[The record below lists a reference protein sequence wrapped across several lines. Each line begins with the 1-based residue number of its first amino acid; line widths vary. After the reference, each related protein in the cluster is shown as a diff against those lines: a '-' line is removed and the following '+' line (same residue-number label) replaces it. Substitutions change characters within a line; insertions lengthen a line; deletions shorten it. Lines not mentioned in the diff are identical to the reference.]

1 VSIPGTLLAFCS
13 ACGASPSPP
22 PPSVV
27 SSGELAVVAEG
38 PCAKLAPYPLGND
51 VVVVFGDTGYE
62 LSDWDAGE
70 PWAAAQ
76 SLVLLRDGVWGTAR
90 SLLAGLPR
98 DDRGFVPFDLRV
110 GEDSRGAPWL
120 RLTDTAYAERGTGQL
135 LVRKHL
141 DYAWSEGAWQLDEG
155 AIDLGSATRVPEI
168 GPCEDPE
175 LRFVPLDFDTT
186 PDGAVFVA
194 GRCQD
199 EFGGA
204 QSAGGEPSPPKKTI
218 FAYEDTELVV
228 AVSMRGDGFSYA
240 RLPRSQHLSGMVNV
254 DVEAESATRAWV
266 VAYEPFAAPPDR
278 KSYLAAWDGARFSE
292 RDLGVD
298 RGLMSVARVGE
309 RLYLAAS
316 DALFSLDDAGSV
328 RNVPLPPV
336 RLAEPAPAL
345 HIHTVTAL
353 HGALWVQ
360 ASYRVLESRGPSG
373 EKLPRDASVL
383 FSTAAARE
391 PLLCDA
397 REPAERAVAAWAG
410 RP

>member
-1 VSIPGTLLAFCS
+1 VSAAVVAVRSARAPARAALLAACVC
-13 ACGASPSPP
+13 CGAA
-22 PPSVV
+22 PPS
-27 SSGELAVVAEG
+27 SLPAATPGELAVVAEG
-38 PCAKLAPYPLGND
+38 PCAKLAPYPLGSD

-76 SLVLLRDGVWGTAR
+76 SMVLLRGGVWGTAR

-135 LVRKHL
+135 LSRRHL
-141 DYAWSEGAWQLDEG
+141 DYAWSDDAWQLDEG
-155 AIDLGSATRVPEI
+155 ALELGTASQVPEV
-168 GPCEDPE
+168 GPCEDPR

-199 EFGGA
+199 G
-204 QSAGGEPSPPKKTI
+204 KI
-218 FAYEDTELVV
+218 VAYEDTELVV
-228 AVSMRGDGFSYA
+228 AVARRGQTGFAHA

-254 DVEAESATRAWV
+254 DVEAESASRAWV
-266 VAYEPFAAPPDR
+266 VAYEPFAALPDR
-278 KSYLAAWDGARFSE
+278 KSYLAEWDGARFTE

-298 RGLMSVARVGE
+298 RGLMSVARVGD

-316 DALFSLDDAGSV
+316 DALVRVDADGSV
-328 RNVPLPPV
+328 RLVPLPPV
-336 RLAEPAPAL
+336 HLAEPAPAL
-345 HIHTVTAL
+345 HAHTVTAL

-360 ASYRVLESRGPSG
+360 ASYRVLEARGPAG

-383 FSTAAARE
+383 FSTAPVRE

-397 REPAERAVAAWAG
+397 REPAERAVAAWSE